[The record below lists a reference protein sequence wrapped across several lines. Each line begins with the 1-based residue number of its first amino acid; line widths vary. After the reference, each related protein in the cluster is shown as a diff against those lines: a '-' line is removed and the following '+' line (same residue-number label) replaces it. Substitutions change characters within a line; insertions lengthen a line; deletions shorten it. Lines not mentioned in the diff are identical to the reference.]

1 MKQTATVFA
10 QYPRPV
16 LVDVK
21 APATGFGYRFDL
33 NSWDPREPS
42 YPWFPWDGTDSGTG
56 ASAEDIFRILGATG
70 NAEFILNLPTPRY
83 LIGNPNTQPEGS
95 GYGYLWQTPQF
106 YAAMA
111 QYLFGTAG
119 PSSEWQGLPTT
130 LDFFLQPASFNWADL
145 RARRGRVSPYPVVA
159 IIIGE
164 EPYYIE
170 GWNAEGSAWGAY
182 AEQFRVALRNRGITG
197 PLGLHVREVGAVDD
211 ASRPW
216 FGPMMNSLTYGD
228 FEYIDLHH
236 YYQFSTQPEVFK
248 RTYPV
253 TIDPAGFQNW
263 WLSPST
269 WPSDY
274 SRFLWIVQDTRN
286 AIRDFGFGDPS
297 RWKLGWSE
305 HGIQIVSQFQ
315 YNDMQAGLHWALWL
329 AEAMRQNT
337 VWDANWVL
345 ADTGFSHAQIQIR
358 DGHITRTPGF
368 FAYQMAQQFYGY
380 DLLANTFSST
390 TGSVVADT
398 SGGQTGVTL
407 QFPWTV
413 VRVFRDPATLRIHLF
428 VVNQHPTNAATIT
441 GFENWGVV
449 DWKQIHS
456 AYYTDQNPIGNPW
469 TPEPIQ
475 PTTVTAPPG
484 QPLTIQ
490 PISIN
495 HIVLEGFGV
504 TSVTPMNGPVAGG
517 SAVTLGGVGFASGAT
532 VSFGGVA
539 ATGVT
544 VVSSRQITAVT
555 PAHAVGIVDVS
566 VSVAAVGEDS
576 LAQSYFYAPPP
587 VPSSFYT
594 VAPCRLADTRTTTPL
609 AGGERRVFPVAGLCN
624 VPLSARSVAVNIT
637 ATGPTANGFLS
648 PAPGDGLS
656 SSSAL
661 NFRTGMTRASNT
673 IILLATDGTGSVSI
687 RNGSLGTTH
696 VVLDVCGY
704 FQ

>member
-1 MKQTATVFA
+1 MKQAATTFA

-21 APATGFGYRFDL
+21 APTTGFGYRFDL

-42 YPWFPWDGTDSGTG
+42 YGWFPWDGTDIGTA
-56 ASAEDIFRILGATG
+56 ASPEDIFQICGATG

-83 LIGNPNTQPEGS
+83 LIDNPNTQPGGS

-111 QYLFGTAG
+111 QYLLGAAG
-119 PSSEWQGLPTT
+119 PTSEWQGLPTT
-130 LDFFLQPASFNWADL
+130 LDFSLQPTSFNWADL
-145 RARRGRVSPYPVVA
+145 RARRGHVSPYSVVA

-170 GWNAEGSAWGAY
+170 GWDADGGAWGAY
-182 AEQFRVALRNRGITG
+182 AEQVRVAIRNRGITA

-216 FGPMMNSLTYGD
+216 FGPMMSRLTYSD

-248 RTYPV
+248 RTCPV
-253 TIDPAGFQNW
+253 TINPAGFQNW
-263 WLSPST
+263 WLSQST

-286 AIRDFGFGDPS
+286 AIRDFGFGDPA

-345 ADTGFSHAQIQIR
+345 AEQGFSHAQIQIR

-368 FAYQMAQQFYGY
+368 FVYQMAQQFYGY
-380 DLLANTFSST
+380 DLLDNTFSST

-413 VRVFRDPATLRIHLF
+413 VRVFRDPATQRIHLF
-428 VVNQHPTNAATIT
+428 VVNQDATNTATLT
-441 GFENWGVV
+441 GFESWSVV
-449 DWKQIHS
+449 DWKEIHS
-456 AYYTDQNPIGNPW
+456 TNYTDQNPIGNPW

-475 PTTVTAPPG
+475 STTVAHTPG

-495 HIVLEGFGV
+495 HIVL
-504 TSVTPMNGPVAGG
+504 
-517 SAVTLGGVGFASGAT
+517 
-532 VSFGGVA
+532 
-539 ATGVT
+539 
-544 VVSSRQITAVT
+544 
-555 PAHAVGIVDVS
+555 HD
-566 VSVAAVGEDS
+566 
-576 LAQSYFYAPPP
+576 
-587 VPSSFYT
+587 
-594 VAPCRLADTRTTTPL
+594 
-609 AGGERRVFPVAGLCN
+609 
-624 VPLSARSVAVNIT
+624 
-637 ATGPTANGFLS
+637 
-648 PAPGDGLS
+648 
-656 SSSAL
+656 
-661 NFRTGMTRASNT
+661 
-673 IILLATDGTGSVSI
+673 
-687 RNGSLGTTH
+687 
-696 VVLDVCGY
+696 
-704 FQ
+704 